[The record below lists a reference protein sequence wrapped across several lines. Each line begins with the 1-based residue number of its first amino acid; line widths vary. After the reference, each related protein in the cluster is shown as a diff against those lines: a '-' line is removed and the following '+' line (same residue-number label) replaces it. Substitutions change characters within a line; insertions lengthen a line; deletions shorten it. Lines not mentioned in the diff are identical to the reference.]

1 MRKREN
7 DIMLG
12 NGFGFGM
19 KSARVGDQIDAEV
32 TGLKGIVNN
41 GKLTAQQFDFVE
53 TQLQQFAQLIG
64 QQDPMVAMQFQNMQQ
79 QINNIQSQ
87 LVGALTQVEQGLVK
101 IDALTDKIQN

>member
-1 MRKREN
+1 
-7 DIMLG
+7 MLG

-32 TGLKGIVNN
+32 TALKGVTSN
-41 GKLTAQQFDFVE
+41 GKLVAQQFDFVE

-87 LVGALTQVEQGLVK
+87 LVSALTQVEQGLVK
-101 IDALTDKIQN
+101 IDGLTDKIQN

>member
-1 MRKREN
+1 
-7 DIMLG
+7 MLG

-32 TGLKGIVNN
+32 TGLKGIVTN
-41 GKLTAQQFDFVE
+41 GKLVAQQFDFVE
-53 TQLQQFAQLIG
+53 TQLQQFSQLVQG
-64 QQDPMVAMQFQNMQQ
+64 EPMMAMQFQQMQQ

-87 LVGALTQVEQGLVK
+87 LVNALTQVEQGLVK